1 MKSTFANSVAI
12 PSPKR
17 VGGSLRPAAMSMA
30 VSAVLLAVVGV
41 ITIHSASSE
50 LGVRYLPRQLVWVG
64 LGMVAMAIGFL
75 FDYHLL
81 LRTSTWSYGLG
92 LLGLGLIL
100 LFGHEAGGARSW
112 VGIAGFGGQP
122 SDVAKLGTAFLL
134 ARYLGTIRYEF
145 LNLWHL
151 AGAALIVGAPM
162 VLIALQPDYGG
173 AAMFVPIAGGMLW
186 VAGIRLRLLIAI
198 AIVGV
203 VVGAGLWT
211 FGMQDY
217 QKERVLNFVDAE
229 RDPLGSGYQVRQSK
243 IAVGSGAM
251 VGRGYRQG
259 TQSRL
264 RFLPARHTDFVF
276 AVLAEEW
283 GFVGVVSILGLFA
296 LFLGGGVRIALRAR
310 DRSGLLLAA
319 GLLAGLAVHILY
331 NTAMVIGFLPVTGI
345 PIPFLSYGGSFTLFC
360 FFTTGILLGID
371 SRRYVNQSAFG

>member
-1 MKSTFANSVAI
+1 MKSTFANAVGI
-12 PSPKR
+12 PNPRR
-17 VGGSLRPAAMSMA
+17 VGGTLRPAAMGMA
-30 VSAVLLAVVGV
+30 MSAMMLALVGV
-41 ITIHSASSE
+41 LTIHSASSE
-50 LGVRYLPRQLVWVG
+50 MTVRYLPRQLVWIG

-75 FDYHLL
+75 LDYHVF
-81 LRTSTWSYGLG
+81 LRMSVWLYGLS
-92 LLGLGLIL
+92 LVALGFIM

-112 VGIAGFGGQP
+112 IGIGGFGGQP
-122 SDVAKLGTAFLL
+122 SDVAKLATAFLL
-134 ARYLGTIRYEF
+134 ARYLGGVRYEF
-145 LNLWHL
+145 LGLRHI
-151 AGAALIVGAPM
+151 AAACAIAMGPV

-173 AAMFVPIAGGMLW
+173 AAMFMPLLGGMLW
-186 VAGIRLRLLIAI
+186 VAGVRARLILGVAVIAL
-198 AIVGV
+198 

-211 FGMQDY
+211 FAMKDY

-283 GFVGVVSILGLFA
+283 GFLGVLSILA
-296 LFLGGGVRIALRAR
+296 LYALYLGGGVRIALRAR

-319 GLLAGLAVHILY
+319 GLLAALAVHILY

-345 PIPFLSYGGSFTLFC
+345 PIPFMSYGGSFTLFC
-360 FFTTGILLGID
+360 FFATGVLLGID
-371 SRRYVNQSAFG
+371 SRRYVNQSAFA